1 MAIKP
6 SGRMCA
12 IREQIIEDPVSG
24 LTFQFEC
31 KPGSDA
37 PVRLR
42 IFGNLPYGTERS
54 FSTKTAKKRGQEP
67 HLLAPAAQAGLKRSY
82 RPLYAL
88 RSLQRGSC
96 PCWV

>member
-6 SGRMCA
+6 DGRICA

-31 KPGSDA
+31 KPDSDA

-42 IFGNLPYGTERS
+42 IFGNLPHGNRELLFDQDGKEAGAGTALTGACRPS
-54 FSTKTAKKRGQEP
+54 W
-67 HLLAPAAQAGLKRSY
+67 LKEVVR
-82 RPLYAL
+82 
-88 RSLQRGSC
+88 
-96 PCWV
+96 